1 MNKAD
6 LRQIIKEEIKNIVE
20 SKEIG
25 DLKNIDSYN
34 FYKISPSQWGFDTDF
49 GDGDV
54 NFNEFDPKQ
63 FENFKVKHNDY
74 DYSQPIYNV
83 NYSIRD
89 ISWNN
94 VTSQIEKSNYKELMK
109 IINTISKIIKDF
121 IESNSPYSLLIFG
134 DDKMKSDAI
143 SDKQKNSL
151 YSAISKN
158 KLPSNYRISKGI
170 IKDPGVNLEGYV
182 IFRNK

>member
-1 MNKAD
+1 MNLNK
-6 LRQIIKEEIKNIVE
+6 LKKLIKE
-20 SKEIG
+20 SYLKEIG

-34 FYKISPSQWGFDTDF
+34 FYKISPSRWEFDTDF
-49 GDGDV
+49 GDVDV

-83 NYSIRD
+83 NYSIND
-89 ISWNN
+89 VI
-94 VTSQIEKSNYKELMK
+94 SQIEKSNYKELMK
-109 IINTISKIIKDF
+109 IINTVSKIIKGF

-134 DDKMKSDAI
+134 ADKMGSDAI

-151 YSAISKN
+151 YFAVSKN

-170 IKDPGVNLEGYV
+170 VKDPGVNLEGYV
-182 IFRNK
+182 IFKNK